1 MILDP
6 NGMPILQPTVDN
18 AETATFNDAFAAI
31 GNALAEVI
39 PAGNVS
45 ATARASAPDGWLLCD
60 GQAVSRTTYEV
71 LFTAIST
78 TYGAGNGST
87 TFNVPNL
94 KGRMPVGVDAGQT
107 EFDTLGETGGEKTH
121 SHTLSNAWALL
132 SMTSGYIRQKRRSY
146 VSWSSN
152 VRGTTSAELNI
163 GSEEYGTLLDGQTDD
178 SANMPPYIALN
189 YIVKT

>member
-18 AETATFNDAFAAI
+18 AETATFNTAFAAI
-31 GNALAEVI
+31 GSALAEVI

-94 KGRMPVGVDAGQT
+94 KGRVPVGVDAGQT
-107 EFDTLGETGGEKTH
+107 EFDTLGETGGAKTH
-121 SHTLSNAWALL
+121 TLTVDEITLDSTHRMINSSIFAP
-132 SMTSGYIRQKRRSY
+132 TSSAAPL
-146 VSWSSN
+146 VSAS
-152 VRGTTSAELNI
+152 
-163 GSEEYGTLLDGQTDD
+163 GSRHPYTARKTADPHNNLQ
-178 SANMPPYIALN
+178 PYIALN

>member
-6 NGMPILQPTVDN
+6 NGMPILQPTIDN

-31 GNALAEVI
+31 GNALAEVT

-45 ATARASAPDGWLLCD
+45 ATARTSAPAGGLLCD

-78 TYGAGNGST
+78 TYGTGDGTT

-94 KGRMPVGVDAGQT
+94 KGRVPVGVDAGQT
-107 EFDTLGETGGEKTH
+107 EFDTLGETGGAKTH
-121 SHTLSNAWALL
+121 TLTVDEITLDSTHRMINSSIFAPASSYSPLVR
-132 SMTSGYIRQKRRSY
+132 TSGLRHPYA
-146 VSWSSN
+146 
-152 VRGTTSAELNI
+152 GF
-163 GSEEYGTLLDGQTDD
+163 QTADPH
-178 SANMPPYIALN
+178 NNLQPYIALN

>member
-31 GNALAEVI
+31 GNAIAGAV

-94 KGRMPVGVDAGQT
+94 KGRVPVGVDSGQT
-107 EFDTLGETGGEKTH
+107 EFDTLGETGGAKTH
-121 SHTLSNAWALL
+121 TLTNAEAPSHNHSVR
-132 SMTSGYIRQKRRSY
+132 SQSGNYP
-146 VSWSSN
+146 SSN
-152 VRGTTSAELNI
+152 FADLGFMRSGASNYGLDNGANI
-163 GSEEYGTLLDGQTDD
+163 GPSGGDGAHNNLQ
-178 SANMPPYIALN
+178 PYIALN

>member
-31 GNALAEVI
+31 GNALAGVS

-60 GQAVSRTTYEV
+60 GSAVSRTTYEV

-94 KGRMPVGVDAGQT
+94 KGRMPVGVDSGQT
-107 EFDTLGETGGEKTH
+107 EFNTLGETGGAKTH
-121 SHTLSNAWALL
+121 SHTLASAWAAL
-132 SMTSGYIRQKRRSY
+132 SVTAGYIRQNRRGG
-146 VSWSSN
+146 VSWSGN
-152 VRGTTSAELNI
+152 IRGNTSPESYS
-163 GSEEYGTLLDGQTDD
+163 GSESYGTNLGGQTDD
-178 SANMPPYIALN
+178 SSTLPPYIALN

>member
-6 NGMPILQPTVDN
+6 NGMPILQPAVDN
-18 AETATFNDAFAAI
+18 AETATFNTAFAAI
-31 GNALAEVI
+31 GSALAEVI

-94 KGRMPVGVDAGQT
+94 KGRVPVGVDAGQT

-121 SHTLSNAWALL
+121 TLTENEMPDHDHSLERPQWHYADDLIPGSL
-132 SMTSGYIRQKRRSY
+132 FSGYPDYRSDH
-146 VSWSSN
+146 SES
-152 VRGTTSAELNI
+152 TTS
-163 GSEEYGTLLDGQTDD
+163 
-178 SANMPPYIALN
+178 SAGGGGAHNNLQPYIALN